1 MVDTTPLSSN
11 AVRIMDHKTAAES
24 FLAIKNPKWAE
35 AEELFFNISSDK
47 ISQTTKSRVYDPRLG
62 NLLIDRSARIMAQ
75 LGTGKLKPI
84 SGNDAGGAILLNLIL
99 DKYVIPN
106 ANAQFSLLT
115 KFRMIDLYSGLYG
128 KFYGFI
134 DQDVKANGYVG
145 PDLWLLNL
153 RDVLPQVGPVS
164 MADSDRVVVRS
175 WKSINWFEDIA
186 KANTPGYQ
194 NMNLIIERLKEK
206 NGDKQNRTGTEI
218 DRREQEDYP
227 DATPAKGSGMFE
239 VLSMYEKDRWVD
251 YVTDAKLEMR
261 DQKNPQENGELPVV
275 EKHTLPL
282 LTDIMGLADFERGKS
297 LQKATNS
304 LWNLYMDAV
313 KISIM
318 PPVLI
323 NKDNVA
329 DANSI
334 KYSAAAKWLVRNNIQ
349 NVAKTLT
356 LAPQGTSTF
365 QQAFTTVNSSLLSI
379 FGTTDTSVTPQ
390 TDPGF
395 GKTPQALQM
404 TEKRQNARDTIDTH
418 FMELFVNQVMARFAN
433 IIVKNQKAKLTIRM
447 FGADIIKL
455 SQQYPDISAMYDQKT
470 GTLKLDSKSYNQ
482 SMYDYELISGS
493 TYQIDKQA
501 TQKSLES
508 LLTLYTQSPQV
519 VEQLRKEGKDFSIG
533 NLMEMIM
540 SNSGLP
546 GWEKVITD
554 FNPNDDKHI
563 AENVARNMSEF
574 DLYIRKMMGDQSVS
588 EIPATQPAQAPVQSN
603 PQIPS
608 VQPPADPTQPQLP
621 PMQPGV
627 MPQ

>member
-1 MVDTTPLSSN
+1 MTK
-11 AVRIMDHKTAAES
+11 AAQEIEDHRKAAEDY
-24 FLAIKNPKWAE
+24 LAIKEPKWSE
-35 AEELFFNISSDK
+35 LEELFFNISSDK

-84 SGNDAGGAILLNLIL
+84 SSNDSGGSQLLNMIL
-99 DKYVIPN
+99 DKYVVPN

-115 KFRMIDLYSGLYG
+115 KFRMVDMYSGLYG
-128 KFYGFI
+128 KFYAFV
-134 DQDVKANGYVG
+134 DQDVKQNGYVG
-145 PDLWLLNL
+145 PDMWLLNL

-164 MADSDRVVVRS
+164 MNDADKVVIRS
-175 WKSINWFEDIA
+175 WKTEEWFESIA
-186 KANTPGYQ
+186 KAKTPGYE
-194 NMNLIIERLKEK
+194 NMAQIIEALKDK
-206 NGDKQNRTGTEI
+206 NGDKQDRDANKI
-218 DRREQEDYP
+218 DRREQEDYTS
-227 DATPAKGSGMFE
+227 AVPAKGSGMFE
-239 VLSMYEKDRWVD
+239 VLSMYERDHWVD
-251 YVTDAKLEMR
+251 YVPKAKLEMR
-261 DQKNPQENGELPVV
+261 NQKNPHENGELPVL

-282 LTDIMGLADFERGKS
+282 LSDIMGLSDFERGKS
-297 LQKATNS
+297 LQKTTNS

-323 NKDNVA
+323 NKDNIA
-329 DANSI
+329 DASSI
-334 KYSAAAKWLVRNNIQ
+334 KYSSAAKWLVRNNIQ

-379 FGTTDTSVTPQ
+379 FGTTDTSVGST

-418 FMELFVNQVMARFAN
+418 FMELFVNQVMSRFAN
-433 IIVKNQKAKLTIRM
+433 LIVKKQKTKLTIRM
-447 FGADIIKL
+447 LGSEIIKL
-455 SQQYPDISAMYDQKT
+455 AQQYPDIAAMYDSKT
-470 GTLKLDSKSYNQ
+470 GTMKIDSKEYNQ
-482 SMYDYELISGS
+482 SMYDYETIAGS

-519 VEQLRKEGKDFSIG
+519 VQQLKAEGKDFSVSE
-533 NLMEMIM
+533 LMTMIM

-546 GWEKVITD
+546 GWERIITEY
-554 FNPNDDKHI
+554 NPMDDKNIDEHI
-563 AENVARNMSEF
+563 AKNTQEF
-574 DLYIRKMMGDQSVS
+574 EVFIRQMMGDQSVS
-588 EIPATQPAQAPVQSN
+588 EIPPTQP
-603 PQIPS
+603 
-608 VQPPADPTQPQLP
+608 VQPPVQLP
-621 PMQPGV
+621 QPGQV
-627 MPQ
+627 PPQAAMPPSLMQ